1 MIIAHAIRAKSLSS
15 IKSSLGML
23 NPLIHQDDDTPARM
37 RELANESMKRR
48 KRVSREKANVIAAT
62 MLTEVRVTK

>member
-23 NPLIHQDDDTPARM
+23 NLLIHQDDDTPARM

-48 KRVSREKANVIAAT
+48 KSHAGKSKRNCGNNADGGKS
-62 MLTEVRVTK
+62 